1 MQPVTEPVHSLEDD
15 GSQPIRLPPVALAPG
30 DRVPNFM
37 AADQHGAMRPFYE
50 RNLGRP
56 LALLLAPEPEMLAA
70 YEAAHGDFLAADV
83 DILALVP
90 GDSAQAPN
98 AQALPFLLLGD
109 ATGRILPGL
118 YRAAGLP
125 PGPAF
130 LLLDPNQRL
139 IASGPGAMASDAAL
153 RRLAGSVPVTSAGT
167 ASSAAPALI
176 VPNVLDRATTQALI
190 RRWHEQG
197 HEEGRVAG
205 RVKGEQ
211 THEVYEA
218 LKKRRDHIIR
228 DEALTQILAT
238 TIGRRVAPEM
248 AKAFHFTAG
257 FRFENFKI
265 TCYDAGRGDY
275 FRRHRDS
282 QGPGTGNRMFAMTLN
297 LNSDEYEG
305 GELIF
310 PEYGQQRYKPPRGGA
325 VVFSCALVH
334 EALPV
339 TAGTRFALLTFFLT
353 LDSKPS
359 VPAR

>member
-1 MQPVTEPVHSLEDD
+1 MSEPVPSSGEREARA
-15 GSQPIRLPPVALAPG
+15 ITLPPVPLAPG

-50 RNLGRP
+50 RTLGRP
-56 LALLLAPEPEMLAA
+56 LALLLAPQPETLADF
-70 YEAAHGDFLAADV
+70 AASYADFVAAEL

-90 GDSAQAPN
+90 GESGQFAGAAD
-98 AQALPFLLLGD
+98 LPFLILGD
-109 ATGRILPGL
+109 AQGRILGGL
-118 YRAAGLP
+118 CRAAGLT
-125 PGPAF
+125 PGAGF

-139 IASGPGAMASDAAL
+139 IVAGSGAMKPNATKPRLVASI
-153 RRLAGSVPVTSAGT
+153 PVTSRETAG
-167 ASSAAPALI
+167 SIAPILI
-176 VPNVLDRATTQALI
+176 VPEVLDRPTRLALI

-197 HEEGRVAG
+197 HDEGRVAG
-205 RVKGEQ
+205 MVKGQQ
-211 THEVYEA
+211 THEVYES
-218 LKKRRDHIIR
+218 LKKRQDHIIR
-228 DEALTQILAT
+228 DEGLTQILAA

-248 AKAFHFTAG
+248 AKAFHFTVG

-265 TCYDAGRGDY
+265 VCYDAARGDY

-297 LNSDEYEG
+297 LNSEEYEG

-310 PEYGQQRYKPPRGGA
+310 PEYGQQRYKPPSGGA

-334 EALPV
+334 EAMPV
-339 TAGTRFALLTFFLT
+339 LSGRRFALLTFFLT

-359 VPAR
+359 GPAR

>member
-1 MQPVTEPVHSLEDD
+1 MTQPAESAGANEP
-15 GSQPIRLPPVALAPG
+15 QPIRMPPVALAAG

-50 RNLGRP
+50 RTLGRP
-56 LALLLAPEPEMLAA
+56 LALLLSPQPETLAA
-70 YEAAHGDFLAADV
+70 YAAAYGDYVAAEVDV
-83 DILALVP
+83 LALVP
-90 GDSAQAPN
+90 GDSAPLAG
-98 AQALPFLLLGD
+98 AAALPFLVLGD
-109 ATGRILPGL
+109 AQGRILGGIC
-118 YRAAGLP
+118 RAAGLNA
-125 PGPAF
+125 GAGF

-139 IASGPGAMASDAAL
+139 LAAGNGSMPTEAAL
-153 RRLAGSVPVTSAGT
+153 KRLVASSPVTST
-167 ASSAAPALI
+167 EVTSSVAPVLL
-176 VPNVLDRATTQALI
+176 VPDVLDRATCLALI

-197 HEEGRVAG
+197 HDEGRVAG
-205 RVKGEQ
+205 VVKGEQ
-211 THEVYEA
+211 THQVYEE
-218 LKKRRDHIIR
+218 LKKRRDHIVR
-228 DEALTQILAT
+228 EEGLTQVLAA

-265 TCYDAGRGDY
+265 VCYDAGRGDY

-297 LNSDEYEG
+297 LNSEEYEG

-310 PEYGQQRYKPPRGGA
+310 PEYGQQRYKPSRGGA

-339 TAGTRFALLTFFLT
+339 LSGRRFALLTFFLT
-353 LDSKPS
+353 LDSKPAG
-359 VPAR
+359 PAR